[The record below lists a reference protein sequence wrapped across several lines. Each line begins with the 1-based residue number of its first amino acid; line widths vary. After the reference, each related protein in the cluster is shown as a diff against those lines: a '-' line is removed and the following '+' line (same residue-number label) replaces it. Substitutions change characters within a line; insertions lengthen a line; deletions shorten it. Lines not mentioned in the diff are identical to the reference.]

1 MEFGAPALSIGET
14 IMSQEVRRSWD
25 ERFRAGD
32 RIGTEPD
39 PFLAVLDEYRSLLPE
54 SGQVLDV
61 ACGAGR
67 NAVWLAQKPWSVTGC
82 DISMEGLRK
91 ARGLASE
98 RGVTIDLVCA
108 DLENAPPFRVQSL
121 GLFDLILCFF
131 YLERSLFPFLKAALR
146 PGGLIVYKTYTV
158 DQKRIGDRPMNKTHL
173 LEPQELLHA
182 FQDFRVLYYQELVS
196 GRRVAQMIAQ
206 KKEDGKPRS
215 VLSAP

>member
-14 IMSQEVRRSWD
+14 IMSHEERRSWD
-25 ERFRAGD
+25 ERFRTCDHA
-32 RIGTEPD
+32 GTEPD

-54 SGQVLDV
+54 RGRALDL

-67 NAVWLAQKPWSVTGC
+67 NAVWLAQTHWSVTCC
-82 DISMEGLRK
+82 DISIEGLRK

-98 RGVTIDLVCA
+98 RGVKIDLVCA
-108 DLENAPPFRVQSL
+108 DLETALPFRTQTL

-158 DQKRIGDRPMNKTHL
+158 DQKRIGDRPMNKAHL

-196 GRRVAQMIAQ
+196 DRRVAQMIAQ
-206 KKEDGKPRS
+206 KKVDGKP
-215 VLSAP
+215 